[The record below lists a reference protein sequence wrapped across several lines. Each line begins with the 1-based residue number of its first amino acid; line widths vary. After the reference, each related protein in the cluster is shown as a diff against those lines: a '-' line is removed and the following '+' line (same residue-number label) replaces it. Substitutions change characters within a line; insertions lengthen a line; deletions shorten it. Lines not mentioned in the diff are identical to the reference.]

1 VAVARRRARHR
12 RGRRWEGGHLTL
24 AAGER
29 DLLERYLAELYEW
42 NTRVNLTRVPPG
54 EAWGRHV
61 EEAFAL
67 LAAVPP
73 RRGARLVDVG
83 SGAGIPGVPI
93 AVARPDLDVVLCD
106 SDGKRARFLT
116 HVVAVLGLERV
127 EVAAVRAEDLGRT
140 AGAREAF
147 DAAVSRATAPPPVLC
162 ELCLPLLRVGGTMSA
177 LVSDAG
183 AAAAACAAA
192 AGACGGAAPAAPSPG
207 VLTVVKERPTPERY
221 PRRPGIPARRPLV

>member
-1 VAVARRRARHR
+1 M
-12 RGRRWEGGHLTL
+12 
-24 AAGER
+24 
-29 DLLERYLAELYEW
+29 
-42 NTRVNLTRVPPG
+42 
-54 EAWGRHV
+54 
-61 EEAFAL
+61 
-67 LAAVPP
+67 PP

-93 AVARPDLDVVLCD
+93 AVVRPDLDVVLCD
-106 SDGKRARFLT
+106 SDGKRARFLA

-140 AGAREAF
+140 VGGREAF

-177 LVSDAG
+177 LVADAG

-192 AGACGGAAPAAPSPG
+192 AGACGGAAPAAPAPG
-207 VLTVVKERPTPERY
+207 VLTVVKARPTPERY